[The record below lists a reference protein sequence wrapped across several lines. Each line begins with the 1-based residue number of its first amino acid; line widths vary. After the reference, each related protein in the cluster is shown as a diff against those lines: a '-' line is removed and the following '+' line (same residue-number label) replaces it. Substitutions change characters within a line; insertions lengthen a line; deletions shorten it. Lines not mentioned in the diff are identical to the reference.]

1 VTQLRAKTAERQAVR
16 PANRIP
22 ANKLRVNMSNALT
35 NAAQGL
41 LLSEKRVLMFAVA
54 KLDTFKPDGGTASGK
69 VKLSASEYAEHY
81 GVDPDT
87 AYDQLAG
94 CAETIIKKQVCWY
107 EETPKGP
114 KKIQINWLGKAEYI
128 KGEGVVNLWFT
139 PQIQPHLVQL
149 KRDFTAY
156 QLQQASAL
164 RSIYSWRLLELLSQF
179 ESTGWRQMS
188 VEEFADTMDA
198 SEKQRQNFNNIKRR
212 IIEPAVKELREKDG
226 WLIEWTP
233 IKEGRKVAQLRFEFK
248 RNPQGSLF

>member
-1 VTQLRAKTAERQAVR
+1 MKARTAAKQPVR
-16 PANRIP
+16 SAHQIP

-81 GVDPDT
+81 GVDSNT
-87 AYDQLAG
+87 AYDQLQACG
-94 CAETIIKKQVCWY
+94 ESIIKKQVCWY
-107 EETPKGP
+107 EDSAKGP

-179 ESTGWRQMS
+179 ASTGWRQMPLP
-188 VEEFADTMDA
+188 EFADAMNAT
-198 SEKQRQNFNNIKRR
+198 EKQRENFAKIRTK

-226 WLIEWTP
+226 WLIEWAP
-233 IKEGRKVAQLRFEFK
+233 IKEGRKVAHLRFEFK
-248 RNPQGSLF
+248 RDPQGSLF